1 MKALVKR
8 EAAPGLWLEDVPEP
22 VCGPDEVKLRVR
34 NCSTCG
40 TDVKILN
47 NGHQNISPPRIMGH
61 EIAGEVVEVG
71 ADVSGWSVGDRAQ
84 VIAAVPCGDC
94 WACDAGI
101 AQVCPNQTSMGYQYP
116 GGFAE
121 YMIVPELVVRVG
133 GVNRIPDDLS
143 YAEASVTEP
152 LACALNAQELA
163 RVGDGDTVVVMGA
176 GPIGCLHV
184 RLARSR
190 GASKVF
196 LTDINLDR
204 LKMSADRVDPDAVIE
219 GSGQVVIDRVRE
231 LTDGRGASVIITAA
245 PSGKAQED
253 AIEMAAPQ
261 GRVSFFGGLPKDD
274 PYIRCDSNAVH
285 YRELSLIGANGSSP
299 DHNRRA
305 LELIASGAVPVDD
318 LITHQV
324 PLERVHDAI
333 QAVISGEQLDAS
345 FEILKLNIGFL
356 QADGRSDVKLS
367 IGPAQAGDIRRHLS
381 HELCCIDAVP
391 LLG

>member
-1 MKALVKR
+1 MR
-8 EAAPGLWLEDVPEP
+8 AAIFYEPGDLRVEDIDEP
-22 VCGPDEVKLRVR
+22 TAGPGELKLRMHATA
-34 NCSTCG
+34 TCG
-40 TDVKILN
+40 TDAKIFN
-47 NGHQNISPPRIMGH
+47 HGHPRLDPPQVIGH
-61 EIAGEVVEVG
+61 ELAGEVVEVG
-71 ADVSGWSVGDRAQ
+71 DGATGFAIGDRVQ
-84 VIAAVPCGDC
+84 VIAAVPCGQC
-94 WACDAGI
+94 WACEAGI

-121 YMIVPELVVRVG
+121 FMIVPELVVRVG
-133 GVNRIPDDLS
+133 GVNKIPAGLS

-190 GASKVF
+190 GAAKVF

-204 LKMSADRVDPDAVIE
+204 LKMSADRVDPDAALE
-219 GSGQVVIDRVRE
+219 TTGQDLIDQVKE
-231 LTDGRGASVIITAA
+231 LTDGRGPTVVITAA

-253 AIEMAAPQ
+253 AIAMAAPQ
-261 GRVSFFGGLPKDD
+261 GRISFFGGLPKDD

-305 LELIASGAVPVDD
+305 LDLIASGAVPVAD
-318 LITHQV
+318 LITHRV
-324 PLERVHDAI
+324 PLDQVHDAI
-333 QAVISGEQLDAS
+333 QAVISGDAIKVVV
-345 FEILKLNIGFL
+345 E
-356 QADGRSDVKLS
+356 
-367 IGPAQAGDIRRHLS
+367 P
-381 HELCCIDAVP
+381 
-391 LLG
+391 